1 MLYTAQ
7 DAMEYMLATTT
18 GGTQDSEHRA
28 LRAAI
33 GNGYRDVI
41 QHKDWAC
48 HDVSVDI
55 PAVNFLPDPMKV
67 PSAPV
72 NEEGPYSHLLPAD
85 CKNVDSMVAP
95 DRTTPCC
102 YCTLQEYERLR
113 AYDTSPGSTIF
124 WTVVPDKV
132 QPSRNRLLIAGKGF
146 SLYEGDTYTLTY
158 RSKPEPLRYFGYE
171 KACRNVN
178 WTAVPEGKVVR
189 WGTET
194 SYPEGPYGI
203 HPFTAEHIKPAA
215 ICSDNGSGEIVC
227 ETPPNPVSNEKLKML
242 FTDRMDVTDYMWSAC
257 LSAAEVWYARLTGK
271 NVEGAL
277 TIYSRDM
284 RLAMEQDGLAP
295 FSGRRTY
302 VLRYPENMEMPY
314 ASTGTARSLGYY
326 SGESN
331 DTGTKINPTSGT
343 PNDTYMTTDKPHSIG
358 YKGPPRQTTYI
369 EQDGVKYNGDPRGT
383 AGSSSGTT
391 FVDPAGTPDQL
402 KKLAPGSY
410 KRDKLGNKW
419 VLQDG
424 DPTDPASWKKE
435 E

>member
-48 HDVSVDI
+48 HDTSVDI

-67 PSAPV
+67 PSAPENV
-72 NEEGPYSHLLPAD
+72 NGPYSHRLPAD
-85 CKNVDSMVAP
+85 CKNVDAMIAP

-124 WTVVPDKV
+124 WTVVPDD
-132 QPSRNRLLIAGKGF
+132 QNPAFNRLLIAGRGF

-171 KACRNVN
+171 KVCRNSSWAEIPV
-178 WTAVPEGKVVR
+178 GKVVR
-189 WGTET
+189 YGTAT
-194 SYPEGPYGI
+194 TYPEGPYGI
-203 HPFTAEHIKPAA
+203 HPFTTEIIKQGTLEAPTGPEYDGKKY
-215 ICSDNGSGEIVC
+215 I
-227 ETPPNPVSNEKLKML
+227 
-242 FTDRMDVTDYMWSAC
+242 FTDRMDVTDYMWTAC

-326 SGESN
+326 SPEAQ
-331 DTGTKINPTSGT
+331 DTGTNINPTAGT
-343 PNDTYMTTDKPHSIG
+343 PNDTYMTSDKPHSIG
-358 YKGPPRQTTYI
+358 YAGPPKETTYKVVN
-369 EQDGVKYNGDPRGT
+369 GVKYNQT
-383 AGSSSGTT
+383 AEVDGKTVGADKAT
-391 FVDPAGTPDQL
+391 FVDPTGTPDQL
-402 KKLAPGSY
+402 RKLAPGSFKID
-410 KRDKLGNKW
+410 KRGDKW

-424 DPTDPASWKKE
+424 DPTDPSSWKKE
-435 E
+435 